1 MGTGWVLTVC
11 RHPAETFTGTIS
23 LHPRG
28 SPRWVVT
35 LAYPFHGG
43 ENHRRRT
50 NGGCVCY
57 RKQHGETSK
66 NDTRNFHMI

>member
-1 MGTGWVLTVC
+1 MGMGWVLTVC

-35 LAYPFHGG
+35 LAYPFQEERTTDAKQMEDVSAT
-43 ENHRRRT
+43 ENSMVKPQKMKH
-50 NGGCVCY
+50 VI
-57 RKQHGETSK
+57 S
-66 NDTRNFHMI
+66 I

>member
-1 MGTGWVLTVC
+1 MGMGWVLTVC

-43 ENHRRRT
+43 ENHRCKT

-66 NDTRNFHMI
+66 NETRNFHMI